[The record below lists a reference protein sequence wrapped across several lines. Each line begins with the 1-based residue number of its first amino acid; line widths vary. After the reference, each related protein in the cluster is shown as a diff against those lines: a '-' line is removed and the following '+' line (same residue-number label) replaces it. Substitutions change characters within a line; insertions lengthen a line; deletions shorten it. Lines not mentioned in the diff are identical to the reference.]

1 VRIVFFGTPEFAI
14 PTLKLL
20 IDSQHEVVG
29 VVTQPDRVA
38 GRGRKSRPSP
48 VKQEAL
54 KAGIRVIQ
62 PERTSNRAFIDDIKV
77 LNPSAIVVVAYG
89 QILKR
94 DILDIPI
101 YGCINVH
108 ASLLPKY
115 RGAAPINWAIINGD
129 TRTGVTIMKMDEGM
143 DTGPI
148 LLQEEVQ
155 ILPDDTA
162 GSLSIKLSEIGARL
176 LLKALDGL
184 ERGTLK
190 PRPQTGEPSYA
201 PMLKKEDGLI
211 DWSWD
216 SVRIFNFVRG
226 MNPWPCAFTYLD
238 GERIKILRVR
248 PVAKDVG
255 NQTDDPGALICHRK
269 KELFVRCGDGYLS
282 IIELQ
287 PEGRKV
293 MTATAFIQG
302 RRITEGSKFS
312 PKI

>member
-1 VRIVFFGTPEFAI
+1 M
-14 PTLKLL
+14 
-20 IDSQHEVVG
+20 SSHHEVMG

-38 GRGRKSRPSP
+38 GRGRKKRPSP

-54 KAGIRVIQ
+54 KRGIKVIQ
-62 PERTSNRAFIDDIKV
+62 PERASDRVFIDEIRV
-77 LNPSAIVVVAYG
+77 LNPSVIVVVAYG

-94 DILDIPI
+94 DLLDIPI

-115 RGAAPINWAIINGD
+115 RGAAPINWAIINGE
-129 TRTGVTIMKMDEGM
+129 TQTGVTIMKMDEGM

-162 GSLSIKLSEIGARL
+162 GSLSLRLSEIGASL

-184 ERGTLK
+184 EKGILK
-190 PRPQTGEPSYA
+190 PKPQTGEPSYA

-211 DWSWD
+211 DWSWN
-216 SVRIFNFVRG
+216 SIRIFNFVRG

-238 GERIKILRVR
+238 GERIKILKVRVMD
-248 PVAKDVG
+248 KENGD
-255 NQTDDPGALICHRK
+255 QLETPGTLISHRK
-269 KELFVRCGDGYLS
+269 RELFVRCGDGYVS

-287 PEGRKV
+287 PEGKRA

-302 RRITEGSKFS
+302 RRIKEGSKFGS
-312 PKI
+312 MR